1 MKPDKSFFIITAL
14 AVLSVMSYLKESF
27 QTLADFKEYLLMVI
41 LCVSVFTLI
50 LIYSKFKNHAGK
62 KKSSL
67 ASVDYMKL
75 DPFQFEQFCAN
86 VLNANGYSVFPT
98 KKAGDGGKDLVGI
111 NDKSERVFGE
121 VKQYKAS
128 NKISRPLLQKLRGAM
143 ADNGVQNG
151 IFITTSDFTKD
162 ALEYAKRNKIKC
174 INRSELERLI
184 RRS

>member
-1 MKPDKSFFIITAL
+1 
-14 AVLSVMSYLKESF
+14 MSYLKESF